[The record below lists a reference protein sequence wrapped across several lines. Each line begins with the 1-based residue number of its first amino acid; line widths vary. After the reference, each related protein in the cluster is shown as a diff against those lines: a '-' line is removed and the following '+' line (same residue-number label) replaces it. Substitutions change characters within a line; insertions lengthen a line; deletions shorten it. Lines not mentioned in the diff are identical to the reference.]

1 MKIDPFLNSESLTR
15 WVDLVFV
22 SPNLEKP
29 KRIIWIELKD
39 LGRSTDRIISN
50 AKGLGHDLA
59 ALYHLNT
66 VETKRVWMTP
76 PPHVVDKGRK
86 QEWHEL
92 APSLDAERHS
102 ICQIILA
109 PEMLVQEVGKER
121 INQSWLKTFE
131 LRARVS
137 NSDFRITMS
146 DSIADGFVIFAL
158 VAPLPVT
165 QAN

>member
-1 MKIDPFLNSESLTR
+1 MLEYWMQVEIYHAVEKGQAGNWRHLGYYEQPYYTSTPLSGSKTNIK

-50 AKGLGHDLA
+50 AKVLGHDLA

-76 PPHVVDKGRK
+76 HLM
-86 QEWHEL
+86 W
-92 APSLDAERHS
+92 
-102 ICQIILA
+102 
-109 PEMLVQEVGKER
+109 
-121 INQSWLKTFE
+121 
-131 LRARVS
+131 
-137 NSDFRITMS
+137 
-146 DSIADGFVIFAL
+146 
-158 VAPLPVT
+158 
-165 QAN
+165 